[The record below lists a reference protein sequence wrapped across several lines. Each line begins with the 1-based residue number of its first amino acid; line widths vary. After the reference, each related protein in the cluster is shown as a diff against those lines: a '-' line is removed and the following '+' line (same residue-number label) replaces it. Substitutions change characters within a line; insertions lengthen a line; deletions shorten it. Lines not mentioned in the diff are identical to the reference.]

1 MQILKEFKEFAIRG
15 SVIDLAV
22 GVIIG
27 GAFNS
32 IVASLVGDV
41 IMPLLSLLTRGIDFK
56 ELKFVIM
63 AASDGLPEVAI
74 RYGAFLQAALQ
85 FFIVAFAV
93 FLLVKG
99 INRLKREKKTK

>member
-56 ELKFVIM
+56 DLKWVIV
-63 AASDGLPEVAI
+63 AAGDGLPEVAI
-74 RYGAFLQAALQ
+74 RYGAFLQAGLQ

-99 INRLKREKKTK
+99 INQLRREKKPK